1 MSDNKVRVSKTK
13 QRDKQNPKEPKF
25 RMVSKEK
32 AMEMGFLKKVKEQ
45 ENKREPIPGVR
56 KTRPPKGSRLGP
68 DGLPLQGRESKPA
81 VSTKQKILSGIRRY
95 YKGGKV

>member
-13 QRDKQNPKEPKF
+13 QRYKQDPKEPKF

-32 AMEMGFLKKVKEQ
+32 AKALNYATG
-45 ENKREPIPGVR
+45 G
-56 KTRPPKGSRLGP
+56 T
-68 DGLPLQGRESKPA
+68 
-81 VSTKQKILSGIRRY
+81 VSGMRRF

>member
-13 QRDKQNPKEPKF
+13 QRYKQDPKEPKF

-32 AMEMGFLKKVKEQ
+32 AKKL
-45 ENKREPIPGVR
+45 NFSTG
-56 KTRPPKGSRLGP
+56 GP
-68 DGLPLQGRESKPA
+68 
-81 VSTKQKILSGIRRY
+81 VSGMRRF

>member
-13 QRDKQNPKEPKF
+13 QRDKQNPEDQTF

-32 AMEMGFLKKVKEQ
+32 AKKL
-45 ENKREPIPGVR
+45 NFSTGG
-56 KTRPPKGSRLGP
+56 T
-68 DGLPLQGRESKPA
+68 
-81 VSTKQKILSGIRRY
+81 VSGMRRF

>member
-32 AMEMGFLKKVKEQ
+32 E
-45 ENKREPIPGVR
+45 
-56 KTRPPKGSRLGP
+56 
-68 DGLPLQGRESKPA
+68 
-81 VSTKQKILSGIRRY
+81 KILSRGGGTVSGMRRF